1 MTHYDLLGL
10 QSTATVDEIKQAFR
24 RQIAKYHPDKVQHLG
39 AEFQD
44 IAAVRSAELTQAYKT
59 LTDEDLRADYDVR
72 MRSAPIPHLQGHSV
86 TTANSE
92 SAGQPESVTAAVRT
106 GVSDLVQKASLARF
120 RQALHAEFG
129 ASEEDPVGGF
139 DVICAPSKRR
149 LWSRLPPRMYVRFV
163 RYVDA
168 TEVSTGRTMLLR
180 VVSRGDLR
188 EVCLVLMAHH
198 VAPASELVPA
208 VAREQ
213 RKTLSFGVALT
224 IVPVNTRN
232 WSAYL
237 PSSAPP
243 AIRSLLARLQST

>member
-59 LTDEDLRADYDVR
+59 LTDEGLRADYDAR
-72 MRSAPIPHLQGHSV
+72 MRFAPIPILQDGDV
-86 TTANSE
+86 TSGNRE

-106 GVSDLVQKASLARF
+106 GVSDLVQKASLVRF
-120 RQALHAEFG
+120 REALHTEFG
-129 ASEEDPVGGF
+129 VCEEAPVGGF
-139 DVICAPSKRR
+139 DVVCAPSKRR

-163 RYVDA
+163 RYVDG

-180 VVSRGDLR
+180 VVSKEDLR
-188 EVCLVLMAHH
+188 EVCLFLMAHH
-198 VAPASELVPA
+198 VAPTSELVPA

-213 RKTLSFGVALT
+213 RKTLSFGFALT

-232 WSAYL
+232 WSAYV
-237 PSSAPP
+237 PNGAP
-243 AIRSLLARLQST
+243 AAVRSLVARLQST